1 MPGISPMRGDRARV
15 PPNVLSIAFG
25 LTGLGEAWNA
35 ATRALAIGVIGPN
48 VIFVLAAGAWLVL
61 VAWYASQGPRR
72 LLSDLRDTVQGPF
85 VSIAVIVPM
94 LLAGALAS
102 YAFTAGRVL
111 VVIFLALT
119 IALGAF
125 FTGQWIVGD
134 MSPDSAHPGYFVPT
148 VAGGFLGATAAAEV
162 HLRPLA
168 WASFGVGVFCWALL
182 GATIL
187 SRLMFRSALPAAL
200 VPTLAIEAAP
210 PAVAGI
216 AYFAVTGGATSFIAY
231 ALGGYAVFMALV
243 QLRFIPLYVR
253 LRFAP
258 GSWAFTFSYAVV
270 ATDALLWVAIA
281 RPQARV
287 AYAVLILVLIT
298 GLVAAIAAR
307 TILAIARGQFLP
319 TGP

>member
-1 MPGISPMRGDRARV
+1 M

-35 ATRALAIGVIGPN
+35 ATRVLAIGAVAPN
-48 VIFVLAAGAWLVL
+48 VICVLAAGVWLVL
-61 VAWYASQGPRR
+61 VAWYASQGLGQ
-72 LLSDLRDTVQGPF
+72 LLRDLRDTVQGPF

-94 LLAGALAS
+94 LLAGVLAR
-102 YAFTAGRVL
+102 YAFTPGRVL

-119 IALGAF
+119 IALGAY

-134 MSPDSAHPGYFVPT
+134 MSPDAAHPGYFVPT

-162 HLRPLA
+162 HLRALA

-187 SRLMFRSALPAAL
+187 SRLMFRSALPAPL

-216 AYFAVTGGATSFIAY
+216 AYFAVTGGATSFVAY
-231 ALGGYAVFMALV
+231 GLGGYAVFMALV

-253 LRFAP
+253 LRFSP
-258 GSWAFTFSYAVV
+258 GLWAFTFSYATV
-270 ATDALLWVAIA
+270 ATDALLWIDITRPSA
-281 RPQARV
+281 RT

-298 GLVAAIAAR
+298 GLVAAIATR
-307 TILAIARGQFLP
+307 TLIAIWRGELLSARG
-319 TGP
+319 

>member
-1 MPGISPMRGDRARV
+1 M

-25 LTGLGEAWNA
+25 LTGLGLAWNA
-35 ATRALAIGVIGPN
+35 ASRVLAIGAVVPN
-48 VIFVLAAGAWLVL
+48 VIFVLAAGTWLVL

-85 VSIAVIVPM
+85 VSIGVLVPM
-94 LLAGALAS
+94 LLAEALSS

-148 VAGGFLGATAAAEV
+148 VAAGFLGATAAADV
-162 HLRPLA
+162 HLHALA
-168 WASFGVGVFCWALL
+168 WASFGVGVICWALL

-187 SRLMFRSALPAAL
+187 SRLMFRGALPAPL
-200 VPTLAIEAAP
+200 VPTLAIEVAP

-216 AYFAVTGGATSFIAY
+216 AYFAVTGGSVSFVAY
-231 ALGGYAVFMALV
+231 ALAGYAVMMALV
-243 QLRFIPLYVR
+243 QLRFIPLYAR
-253 LRFAP
+253 LRFSP
-258 GSWAFTFSYAVV
+258 GLWAFCFSYATV
-270 ATDALLWVAIA
+270 ATDALRWIAIT
-281 RPQARV
+281 RPRAST

-298 GLVAAIAAR
+298 GLVATMAAR
-307 TILAIARGQFLP
+307 TVIASWRGELVSARW
-319 TGP
+319 

>member
-1 MPGISPMRGDRARV
+1 V

-35 ATRALAIGVIGPN
+35 ATRVLAIGGVAPN
-48 VIFVLAAGAWLVL
+48 VIFVLAAAAWLVL
-61 VAWYASQGPRR
+61 VAWYASQGQRQV
-72 LLSDLRDTVQGPF
+72 LSDLRDTVQGPF

-102 YAFTAGRVL
+102 HAFTAGRVL

-119 IALGAF
+119 IALGAY

-148 VAGGFLGATAAAEV
+148 VAGGFLGATTAAEV
-162 HLRPLA
+162 HLRALA

-187 SRLMFRSALPAAL
+187 SRLMFRSALPAPL

-216 AYFAVTGGATSFIAY
+216 AYFAVTGGATSFVAY
-231 ALGGYAVFMALV
+231 ALGGYAIFMALV
-243 QLRFIPLYVR
+243 QVRFVPLYVR
-253 LRFAP
+253 TRFAP

-270 ATDALLWVAIA
+270 ATDALLWIA
-281 RPQARV
+281 LTRPPART

-319 TGP
+319 PRS